1 MRVRRGYLI
10 ALLVMALGGGW
21 SLLHPSTDQA
31 GSDPLLQAEQNAQ
44 VQARRELPQAMAAL
58 ARLGVPA
65 GARVLT
71 RGCRW
76 YRCYLIGKPTA
87 QAASIVPGIMRSL
100 GVDNR
105 RTLGGC
111 DGIHNRF
118 HGLVVMCAESPVI
131 DDNVIAVFLEPYLG
145 CPPGPCRWTDT
156 TELDISLPSGAPPP
170 ASS

>member
-10 ALLVMALGGGW
+10 ALLVIALGGGW
-21 SLLHPSTDQA
+21 TILHPSTDRA
-31 GSDPLLQAEQNAQ
+31 GSDPLVKAEQDAQ
-44 VQARRELPQAMAAL
+44 AQARRELPQAMAAL
-58 ARLGVPA
+58 ARLHVPA

-87 QAASIVPGIMRSL
+87 QAASIMPGIRRSL
-100 GVDNR
+100 GVGFQQ
-105 RTLGGC
+105 TLGGC
-111 DGIHNRF
+111 NGIHNRF
-118 HGLVVMCAESPVI
+118 HGLVVMCAESHVI

-156 TELDISLPSGAPPP
+156 TELDISLPSGAPA